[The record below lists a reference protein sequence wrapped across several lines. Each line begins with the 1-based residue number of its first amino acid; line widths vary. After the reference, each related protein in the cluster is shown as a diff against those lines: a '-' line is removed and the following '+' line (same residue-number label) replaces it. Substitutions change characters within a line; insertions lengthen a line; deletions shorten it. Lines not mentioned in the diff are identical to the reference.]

1 MPMVSMRWAAQEF
14 GQARLGDARRTRRLV
29 SMGAQALATPGGK
42 LTEVFSESAERE
54 GAYRFV
60 ENEDIEVQEIA
71 DAAHR
76 ATVRRCFGAPLAWVP
91 IDQTSLNLTDD
102 KRQKGLGAVGT
113 HQKGARG

>member
-1 MPMVSMRWAAQEF
+1 MPMVSMRWAGQEF

-42 LTEVFSESAERE
+42 LTEVFSESAARE

-60 ENEDIEVQEIA
+60 ENEDIEAQEIA

-76 ATVRRCFGAPLAWVP
+76 ATVRRCVGSPLAWVP
-91 IDQTSLNLTDD
+91 IDQTSLTRYDMR
-102 KRQKGLGAVGT
+102 K
-113 HQKGARG
+113 